1 MEKSFCMERKN
12 EMKKYIRKEAKKERM
27 RETDGEWRR
36 KFVYKE
42 RMR

>member
-1 MEKSFCMERKN
+1 MDEEMCMERKN
-12 EMKKYIRKEAKKERM
+12 EMKKYIRKEAKKERL
-27 RETDGEWRR
+27 RETGGEWRR